1 MSSYWTYGRL
11 DTALAGGERSTYFY
25 GSELN
30 GVIWQVFAFALRGGF
45 DLGMGKGLPR
55 NRDNC
60 PGVSDRT
67 PGRKRAAGSRR

>member
-30 GVIWQVFAFALRGGF
+30 GVIWQVFAFALRVGSIWEW
-45 DLGMGKGLPR
+45 
-55 NRDNC
+55 
-60 PGVSDRT
+60 V
-67 PGRKRAAGSRR
+67 RACRVTATIARE